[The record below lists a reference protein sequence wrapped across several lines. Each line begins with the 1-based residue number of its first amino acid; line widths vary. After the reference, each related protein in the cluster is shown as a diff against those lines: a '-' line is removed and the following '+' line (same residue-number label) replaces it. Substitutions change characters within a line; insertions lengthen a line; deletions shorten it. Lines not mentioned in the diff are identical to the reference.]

1 LVRDKAAQTNFS
13 YLAVSIIVVKPLHEL
28 ALEFPVWHVF
38 SVSDSREL
46 LAQKGFCFLNFL
58 SAALAETINP
68 DQKPVFRCHTHR
80 LSHPTVLG

>member
-13 YLAVSIIVVKPLHEL
+13 HLAVSVIIAEPLHEL

-38 SVSDSREL
+38 SVGDSRKL

-58 SAALAETINP
+58 SDAVAETINP
-68 DQKPVFRCHTHR
+68 
-80 LSHPTVLG
+80 G